1 MFTVDIIKGPRN
13 EAAAE
18 TKSTVLL
25 NDLSVKVNTPHSR
38 N

>member
-1 MFTVDIIKGPRN
+1 MFTVDIIKGPRK

-18 TKSTVLL
+18 TKSTLLL
-25 NDLSVKVNTPHSR
+25 NDLSAKANTPHSR